1 MLNDLRN
8 IESKGYRN
16 HFKKR
21 NVPPLIITITIT
33 ERKKHDT
40 DKKKSELSSRLH
52 FSLQCPALSLN
63 TNVKKKCSQSKDHGD
78 SGSSSDKNS
87 IDHDRN
93 ENSKKKS
100 NEDSIYYNS
109 NENSK
114 KKSNED
120 SIYYS
125 NDNSKKKS
133 SENVNDG
140 SNEEEKENENGND
153 GNNENES
160 AYRNSY
166 YLDLNDDNLSAMNN
180 QGDYSTILMTCIAL
194 TSRAEGSFNITRDK
208 VDFSISC
215 GDKYNARS
223 DQNKIN
229 NQNES
234 EHRKNDNYEAGRVTN
249 EPTLTS
255 LSPGR

>member
-16 HFKKR
+16 HFKNR

-63 TNVKKKCSQSKDHGD
+63 TNVKKKFSQSKDHGD
-78 SGSSSDKNS
+78 SDSSSDKNS
-87 IDHDRN
+87 IDYDSN

-114 KKSNED
+114 KKS
-120 SIYYS
+120 
-125 NDNSKKKS
+125 

-140 SNEEEKENENGND
+140 SNEEEKENGNYSGND
-153 GNNENES
+153 GINERENES
-160 AYRNSY
+160 TYPNSY
-166 YLDLNDDNLSAMNN
+166 YLDLNDYNLSAMKN
-180 QGDYSTILMTCIAL
+180 QDDYSTILMTCIAL